1 MSVKRFS
8 RSALRAAALD
18 DDAGTPPPADHREGQ
33 IRALTVVDEDTLD
46 AMSRVFAGTDFM
58 ADQEKVGLLLR
69 ARAEVSNAWQQTRDA
84 FLQIGRALVDIER
97 RMTIAEQER
106 FGKGFKMLF
115 PFSYSVASQFRTIA
129 RAVDEGKL
137 ALDVLP
143 GSYSV
148 AYQMALLSAEQRNLA
163 ERQNLLR
170 ADVSRAALIE
180 FRKVTEGIRPA
191 PTPGMDPGKVKVE
204 LVRLRRAEQ
213 KMEKALLDVR
223 QRIREMEELER
234 MGDEGEG

>member
-8 RSALRAAALD
+8 RNALRAVDPEDQAA
-18 DDAGTPPPADHREGQ
+18 PPPADNREGQ

-46 AMSRVFAGTDFM
+46 AMRQVFAGTDFM
-58 ADQEKVGLLLR
+58 DDQEKVGLLLR
-69 ARAEVSNAWQQTRDA
+69 ARAEVSDAWQRTRDA

-97 RMTIAEQER
+97 RMTIAEQEL
-106 FGKGFKMLF
+106 FGRGFKQLF

-137 ALDVLP
+137 PLDALP

-148 AYQMALLSAEQRNLA
+148 AYQMALLSPEQRNLA
-163 ERQNLLR
+163 EQQNLIR

-180 FRKVTEGIRPA
+180 FRRVTEGIRPA
-191 PTPGMDPGKVKVE
+191 PTPGMDPAKVKVE
-204 LVRLRRAEQ
+204 LGRLRRAEE
-213 KMEKALLDVR
+213 KMEKALTDVR
-223 QRIREMEELER
+223 NRIREMEELVE
-234 MGDEGEG
+234 MGEGED